1 MSNNNSNN
9 SGKSGIGFFGVLQ
22 VAFIVLKIIG
32 MIDWPWG
39 LVFIPIY
46 IELGLTAIVI
56 GGAFGVLKF
65 IENKDLRMIKKAKRM
80 AKKKSKTYYKGNSNK
95 ENKTVLE
102 KYKNDT
108 LPVQSMVLEGASEQD
123 IIQLKSSKEY
133 KEYKEQ
139 EANKNNYDSEIIDI
153 VDYINMNV
161 SMSNNERKKLL
172 LKFKRAYISNK
183 TTLAPIKYAE
193 NVADS
198 YYKEKKLGTR

>member
-1 MSNNNSNN
+1 MRNNNSNN

-46 IELGLTAIVI
+46 IELGLTVAII
-56 GGAFGVLKF
+56 GGTIGVLKF
-65 IENKDLRMIKKAKRM
+65 IQNKDLRMIKKAKRI

-95 ENKTVLE
+95 ENKAVLE

-108 LPVQSMVLEGASEQD
+108 LPVQSMILEGAPEQD

-133 KEYKEQ
+133 KEQ
-139 EANKNNYDSEIIDI
+139 ESNKNNYDSEIMDI